1 MIDNLNLKVHHVGVC
16 CKDIDQTGSLYSQ
29 LGFSI
34 SETFKDEFQKV
45 YVKVCTLGNNTVELV
60 APLNETS
67 PIQKTI
73 AKMGVSTY
81 HICYETENIDETLL
95 LLRKYGYMPIS
106 KKTQSIF
113 DGRMVIFLFHKNNC
127 IIELIQK

>member
-1 MIDNLNLKVHHVGVC
+1 MDNLNLKVHHVGVC

-67 PIQKTI
+67 PIQKLLQRWVCQHTI
-73 AKMGVSTY
+73 FVM
-81 HICYETENIDETLL
+81 
-95 LLRKYGYMPIS
+95 R
-106 KKTQSIF
+106 
-113 DGRMVIFLFHKNNC
+113 
-127 IIELIQK
+127 QKILMKHCCC

>member
-1 MIDNLNLKVHHVGVC
+1 MDNLNLKVHHVGVC

-34 SETFKDEFQKV
+34 SDTFKDEFQKV
-45 YVKVCTLGNNTVELV
+45 YVKVFTLVINTVELV